1 MKHATTCIIAG
12 ALALMSSATRVDAQ
26 ALGTS
31 TSVITG
37 TGARAAETSAG
48 NLIADALK
56 AAVRADAALVPA
68 DAVAP
73 ATIAKGPISR
83 DALKSVLQ
91 DPDDE
96 VAVISLTGAQLRVAL
111 ERSVSMHP
119 KPFDGL
125 LQVSGIY
132 VEFDS
137 GRSPGPRLL
146 KVTVNGAALD
156 ANRKYRIAAPY
167 TLASGGLGYYRMWPD
182 KEIVRT
188 GKSVLDGL
196 AAYVAAQHTVS
207 PRVEGRLVGK

>member
-1 MKHATTCIIAG
+1 MKYATTCIMAA
-12 ALALMSSATRVDAQ
+12 ALGLLISATRVDAQ
-26 ALGTS
+26 TLATS
-31 TSVITG
+31 TSDITG
-37 TGARAAETSAG
+37 IGSRSQETSAG

-56 AAVRADAALVPA
+56 AFARTDAAFVPS
-68 DAVAP
+68 DAVASES
-73 ATIAKGPISR
+73 ISKGPITR
-83 DALKSVLQ
+83 DAVKSLLQ

-96 VAVISLTGAQLRVAL
+96 VAVINLTGAQLRVAL
-111 ERSVSMHP
+111 ERCVSMHP
-119 KPFDGL
+119 KPFDGF
-125 LQVSGIY
+125 LQVSGIR

-182 KEIVRT
+182 KEVVRT
-188 GKSVLDGL
+188 GKSVFDAL
-196 AAYVAAQHTVS
+196 AGYVTAQRTVD

>member
-1 MKHATTCIIAG
+1 MKQATIYLIA
-12 ALALMSSATRVDAQ
+12 AAFALMSSATRVAAQ
-26 ALGTS
+26 TIGTS
-31 TSVITG
+31 TSDIS
-37 TGARAAETSAG
+37 GAGSRAQETSAG

-56 AAVRADAALVPA
+56 AFARADAALVPA

-73 ATIAKGPISR
+73 VSIPKGPITR
-83 DALKSVLQ
+83 DALKSLLQ

-96 VAVISLTGAQLRVAL
+96 VAIINLTGAQLRVAL
-111 ERSVSMHP
+111 ERCVSMHP
-119 KPFDGL
+119 KPFDGF
-125 LQVSGIY
+125 LQVSGII

-156 ANRKYRIAAPY
+156 ANRKYRVAAQY

-182 KEIVRT
+182 NEVART
-188 GKSVLDGL
+188 GKSVLDAL
-196 AAYVAAQHTVS
+196 AGYVTAQRTVS